1 MRKIYAHSPSIRIQ
15 RVKTE
20 SPLLRVTGQNTL
32 DVYELD
38 NKTQEQA
45 ESEFEDFDD
54 EPTSTAKPRK
64 SVWDADD
71 NALKSMWDQFT

>member
-1 MRKIYAHSPSIRIQ
+1 MRKVYAHSPSISIR

-20 SPLLRVTGQNTL
+20 PPLLKVTGQNTL

-54 EPTSTAKPRK
+54 ASTASAKPRK
-64 SVWDADD
+64 SVWDTDD
-71 NALKSMWDQFT
+71 DTLKSMWDQFT